1 MGKMKK
7 IKQLTEQAQRDMRRA
22 ELAAERAEEA
32 QRRIAE
38 LVTTPSVATQPQQ
51 DRPRIYTAPAGS
63 AATPAAAEVRG

>member
-7 IKQLTEQAQRDMRRA
+7 IKQLTEQAQRDMQRA

-32 QRRIAE
+32 QRRVAE
-38 LVTTPSVATQPQQ
+38 LVTPSVATQPQQ

-63 AATPAAAEVRG
+63 SATPAAAQVRS